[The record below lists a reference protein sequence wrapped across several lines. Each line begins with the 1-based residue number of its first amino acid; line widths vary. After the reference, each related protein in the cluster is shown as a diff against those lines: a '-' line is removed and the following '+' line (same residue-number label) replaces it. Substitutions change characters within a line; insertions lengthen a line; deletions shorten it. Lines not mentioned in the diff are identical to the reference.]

1 MIKILYESS
10 IFLHQNVGG
19 ISKYITSLNDQL
31 INKKINSK
39 IFAPLTINQYLSN
52 KKKNNFYIFKFKRIP
67 KFCRKFFFFIND
79 ILTLIYVVITKPDI
93 IHLSYYNNFF
103 VKNLKIPFVI
113 TVYDL
118 IHEKMNLNQLQ
129 FKKKLLLEKAKHII
143 CISKQTKKDLI
154 KFYKIEKQKIS
165 VIYLGIKKTNFKK
178 KIVRE
183 KFLLFVGDRGRY
195 KNFQLLV
202 KAFSKSKF
210 LKKKYKIICF
220 GGGIFNANEKTLF
233 KKFGIKNNIIQIK
246 GDDKKLKNLY
256 QKASLYISLS
266 KNEGFGL
273 TLLEAMQYE
282 CPVVCSDIPVFRE
295 IYKNSCIYVKNKNIN
310 SIKKG
315 IENLLKSKK
324 KQKDLVSR
332 GRKIANKFTWKKCAL
347 FTTEVYK
354 KVLNNN
360 KSY

>member
-1 MIKILYESS
+1 M
-10 IFLHQNVGG
+10 
-19 ISKYITSLNDQL
+19 
-31 INKKINSK
+31 INSG
-39 IFAPLTINQYLSN
+39 Q
-52 KKKNNFYIFKFKRIP
+52 
-67 KFCRKFFFFIND
+67 
-79 ILTLIYVVITKPDI
+79 
-93 IHLSYYNNFF
+93 
-103 VKNLKIPFVI
+103 
-113 TVYDL
+113 
-118 IHEKMNLNQLQ
+118 
-129 FKKKLLLEKAKHII
+129 
-143 CISKQTKKDLI
+143 
-154 KFYKIEKQKIS
+154 
-165 VIYLGIKKTNFKK
+165 
-178 KIVRE
+178 
-183 KFLLFVGDRGRY
+183 
-195 KNFQLLV
+195 
-202 KAFSKSKF
+202 
-210 LKKKYKIICF
+210 
-220 GGGIFNANEKTLF
+220 
-233 KKFGIKNNIIQIK
+233 
-246 GDDKKLKNLY
+246 NLY